1 MKNGSDIVLDSRKA
15 AEIVA
20 QVLARRPGYV
30 PTWLPSDKGPDVAV
44 SQVFARYLYAILQ
57 RFNQVPDKNKLAFLD
72 LLGIQLIAPAA
83 ARVPIV
89 FQMAE
94 QAPDTRINAGLQV
107 AAPPP
112 PESDNQ
118 VIFEIE
124 RATGLSATRLKQVC
138 SLWPGRD
145 QYIDHSVA
153 VLTPQPFEIF
163 KRSELRDTP
172 HIVYLAHDTLL
183 ALSGKSQIDVEVELT
198 TVSSETLDVSW
209 DYWDGKVWRGFKAM
223 EAECGATEALKLD
236 STVKL
241 TRSGKFHLMT
251 DCAKTSQTEVNGVN
265 AYWIRGRLTEPLPP
279 DPANVLPEVEK
290 IMLSAIIENMPVPV
304 AEEPSPTATGGVMPD
319 MAFTDGAEVDLTKP
333 FYPLGQAPQP
343 GSTFY
348 FSTEEIFSKPG
359 AKMYVFVT
367 PTSTPQDQFA
377 ITSKTPVLEGGPTA
391 PLSVPGIDHELSWEY
406 WNGRGWFPLNNWFE
420 LDGTAVEAP
429 SDFTQLKTY
438 WLKLPLD
445 FERTKVND
453 QEGFWM
459 RARLLSGGYGFT
471 KVIKWRDAGG
481 ADNEFTYFI
490 AKPPAV
496 SDFRLGYSWQHGP
509 FHAEHVFTYNDF
521 QFADRTEDAK
531 WPGVTFQLFKPT
543 ADVTPTLYVGCDKKL
558 PVDRISLYFDIVEQ
572 PGETKGPA
580 LLWEYWDGIA
590 WRNLSVEDETNNL
603 RVPGL
608 VSFIGPADAE
618 ALNRFGQSLFWLRI
632 RLKEDGPPGRV
643 TFNSILTNAVWAT
656 QRQTIVNEQLGE
668 SGGQPNEVFNFVQ
681 IPVLAGERIEVREL
695 VGLRANVEWRNLA
708 MEVLGNNVALVQ
720 ELEEQLGREGQQ
732 NEIEKGDL
740 RLVRDRRKRVV
751 EAWVHWTEQRH
762 LSFAAANERV
772 YEVER
777 IQGRLRFGDG
787 EHGKVP
793 PEGAMIM
800 ARRYQSGGGLRGN
813 VGIKTITQLL
823 APAAGVQGVFNP
835 RSAEGGGDA
844 ETVEAL
850 LTRGPKTLRHRGRA
864 LLPEDYETL
873 ARESS
878 TAVGFARAIPTHNSF
893 GQKTPGWVTLLIIP
907 ESEEPR
913 PWPSFGL
920 REHVRR
926 FIEARAPAD
935 LAAAAQIYVTGPQ
948 YLEIDI
954 DVTLAPVTLDVAG
967 DVETATREALGKF
980 FHPLHGGPEGTGW
993 ALGRDVFISDVASVI
1008 ERVKGVDYVKELYLL
1023 REGTLQGER
1032 IDVPDDRIVVAGD
1045 IKIKLISEV

>member
-1 MKNGSDIVLDSRKA
+1 LKNGSEIVLDSRKA

-30 PTWLPSDKGPDVAV
+30 PSWIPADKGPDIAV
-44 SQVFARYLYAILQ
+44 TQVFARYLYAILQ
-57 RFNQVPDKNKLAFLD
+57 RLNQVPDKNKLAFLD

-89 FQMAE
+89 FQLAE

-112 PESDNQ
+112 PESEDQ
-118 VIFEIE
+118 VVFEIE
-124 RATGLSATRLKQVC
+124 RATGLSATRLQQVF

-153 VLTPQPFEIF
+153 VLASQPFEIF
-163 KRSELRDTP
+163 KRSDLRDTP
-172 HIVYLAHDTLL
+172 HILYLAHDTLL
-183 ALSGKSQIDVEVELT
+183 ALSGKSQIDVEFELT

-223 EAECGATEALKLD
+223 EPECGQKEALKLD
-236 STVKL
+236 TTVRL
-241 TRSGKFHLMT
+241 TRSGKFELMT
-251 DCAKTSQTEVNGVN
+251 DCAKTAQTEVNAVN
-265 AYWIRGRLTEPLPP
+265 AFWIRGRLTEPLPP
-279 DPANVLPEVEK
+279 DPSNTLPEVEK
-290 IMLSAIIENMPVPV
+290 ITLSAIIENLPAPLT
-304 AEEPSPTATGGVMPD
+304 EEPSATALGGVVPD
-319 MAFTDGAEVDLTKP
+319 KAFTDGAEIDLTKP
-333 FYPLGQAPQP
+333 FYPFGQSPQP
-343 GSTFY
+343 GITFY

-359 AKMYVFVT
+359 AKMYVFIV
-367 PTSTPQDQFA
+367 PTATPQDQFA
-377 ITSKTPVLEGGPTA
+377 ITSTEPPIEGPAIVVAPTA
-391 PLSVPGIDHELSWEY
+391 IDHELSWEY
-406 WNGRGWFPLNNWFE
+406 WNGRGWFPLNNWFL
-420 LDGTAVEAP
+420 LDGSPADGP
-429 SDFTQLKTY
+429 SDFTGLRTY
-438 WLKLPLD
+438 FLELPLD

-459 RARLLSGGYGFT
+459 RARLVSGGYGFT
-471 KVIKWRDAGG
+471 KVVKWDDAGG
-481 ADNEFTYFI
+481 SHNEFTYFI
-490 AKPPAV
+490 PQPPAV
-496 SDFRLGYSWQHGP
+496 SDFRLGYTWQHGP
-509 FHAEHVFTYNDF
+509 FNPEHVFTYNDF
-521 QFADRTEDAK
+521 QFEDHTEDAK
-531 WPGVTFQLFKPT
+531 WPGVTFQIFKPT
-543 ADVTPTLYVGCDKKL
+543 SDVTPSLYLGCDKKL
-558 PVDRISLYFDIVEQ
+558 PVDRVSLYFDIVEQ
-572 PGETKGPA
+572 PGEIKGPA
-580 LLWEYWDGIA
+580 LLWEYWDGVA

-608 VSFIGPADAE
+608 VSFIGPADSQ
-618 ALNRFGQSLFWLRI
+618 ALTRFGQSLFWLRI
-632 RLKEDGPPGRV
+632 RLKEDGPPGTA

-668 SGGQPNEVFNFVQ
+668 SGGQPNEVFNFIQ
-681 IPVLAGERIEVREL
+681 IPVLEGERIEVREL
-695 VGLRANVEWRNLA
+695 VGLRANTEWRNLA

-720 ELEEQLGREGQQ
+720 QLEEELSREGQQ
-732 NEIEKGDL
+732 NEVEKDDL

-751 EAWVHWTEQRH
+751 EAWVCWTEQKH

-772 YEVER
+772 YAVDR

-813 VGIKTITQLL
+813 VGVKTITQLL

-878 TAVGFARAIPTHNSF
+878 TAVGFARAIPTHNSY
-893 GQKTPGWVTLLIIP
+893 GRKVPGWVTLLIIP
-907 ESEEPR
+907 ESDEPR

-920 REHVRR
+920 REHVRK

-954 DVTLAPVTLDVAG
+954 DVTLAPISLDVAG
-967 DVETATREALGKF
+967 EVEDASREALEKF
-980 FHPLHGGPEGTGW
+980 FHPLHGGPDGHGW
-993 ALGRDVFISDVASVI
+993 PLGRDVFLSDVASVL
-1008 ERVKGVDYVKELYLL
+1008 ERVKGVDYVKELALL
-1023 REGTLQGER
+1023 REGTLEGER
-1032 IDVPDDRIVVAGD
+1032 IAVPDDRIVVAGD
-1045 IKIKLISEV
+1045 IKIKLIIE